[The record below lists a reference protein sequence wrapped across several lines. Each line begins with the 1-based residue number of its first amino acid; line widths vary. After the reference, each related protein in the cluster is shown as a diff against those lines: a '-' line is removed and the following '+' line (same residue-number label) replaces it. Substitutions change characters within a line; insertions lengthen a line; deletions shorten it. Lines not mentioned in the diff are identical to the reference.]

1 MLIENRINYLEEQ
14 NFDVEGSRKMY
25 EQLFLENSKIEK
37 SSESL
42 KYYLPTVEANNFG
55 SNSGSEEKCKHLME
69 SKRLHIGQIKN

>member
-42 KYYLPTVEANNFG
+42 KYYLPTVEANNFD
-55 SNSGSEEKCKHLME
+55 SGSDEKCKHLME
-69 SKRLHIGQIKN
+69 SKCLHIGQMKN